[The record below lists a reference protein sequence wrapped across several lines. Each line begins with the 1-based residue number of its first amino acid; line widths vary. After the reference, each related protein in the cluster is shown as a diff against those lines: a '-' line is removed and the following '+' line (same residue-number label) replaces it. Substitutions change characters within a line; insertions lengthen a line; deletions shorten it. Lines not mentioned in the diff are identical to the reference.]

1 MDLDDIVKCIVARNE
16 AVLPYVIKW
25 YSGRLIA
32 RIYRK
37 VYWCGTRQDAED
49 MAFETIWM
57 VWTEISKFD
66 RKRGNFEQWL
76 YYNADKLA
84 QKFLRREQ
92 RRKAI
97 SENFLQPVFADLLAA
112 SSGDVDARKN
122 LLLLSVKQELAFLE
136 AEMQDIFIL
145 HYGDQNLTIKEIAQL
160 KGLPEGSIKR
170 KLHEV
175 RKLLEEKIRE

>member
-84 QKFLRREQ
+84 QKFLRRE
-92 RRKAI
+92 
-97 SENFLQPVFADLLAA
+97 
-112 SSGDVDARKN
+112 
-122 LLLLSVKQELAFLE
+122 
-136 AEMQDIFIL
+136 
-145 HYGDQNLTIKEIAQL
+145 
-160 KGLPEGSIKR
+160 
-170 KLHEV
+170 
-175 RKLLEEKIRE
+175 